1 MTPNSQT
8 GTDTVKVAILGSGN
22 IGSDLMFK
30 LLKQPGHME
39 LALLAGIDPASDGL
53 TRARDLGIA
62 TSAEGIK
69 AVLAD
74 PDLKIVFDATSAYA
88 HVRHAKALREAGRI
102 AIDLTPA
109 ARGPYVVPPANLN
122 AHLDEVN
129 VNLITCGGQAT
140 IPLAYAVSRVTP
152 VDYAEMVST
161 VSSVSAGPGT
171 RQNIDEFTFTTARGL
186 EVIGGAKK
194 GKAIIILN
202 PADPPIMMR
211 NTVYVMPEANDIDEQ
226 AIIDSVNR
234 MVADVQEYV
243 PGYRLKNG
251 PLFEQRSTAQ
261 GPRTI
266 VSMLL
271 EVTGAGDWLP
281 PYAGNL
287 DIMTASARRV
297 GEVFAQKL
305 LAEATPTEVTA

>member
-1 MTPNSQT
+1 MTSNSQT

-39 LALLAGIDPASDGL
+39 LAMLAGIDPASDGL

-211 NTVYVMPEANDIDEQ
+211 NTVYVMPAANDIDEQ

>member
-1 MTPNSQT
+1 MTTNGQT

-30 LLKQPGHME
+30 LMKQPGHME
-39 LALLAGIDPASDGL
+39 LAMLAGIDPESDGL
-53 TRARDLGIA
+53 TRARDLGIGA
-62 TSAEGIK
+62 SAEGIK

-211 NTVYVMPEANDIDEQ
+211 NTVYVMPAANDIDEQ

-305 LAEATPTEVTA
+305 LAEATTTEVTA